1 MSPIE
6 IFFDKN
12 SLLWLWLK
20 ISKILH
26 FGAKWR
32 IFFKMHQISKNEK
45 NSKILKWS
53 HSSEFL
59 SKNISIGLIFSGIC
73 HTFRLEQNKILFAIL
88 KLIKNTKHP
97 AEEREFFRF
106 SLSRKIFSFSKSA
119 YWPPEGEKI
128 EIFSKFCFFEKL
140 QKKTRRMSRV
150 GISYDKSSS
159 L

>member
-1 MSPIE
+1 
-6 IFFDKN
+6 
-12 SLLWLWLK
+12 
-20 ISKILH
+20 
-26 FGAKWR
+26 
-32 IFFKMHQISKNEK
+32 MHQISKNEK

-106 SLSRKIFSFSKSA
+106 SLSRKKFSFSKSA

-140 QKKTRRMSRV
+140 QTKTRRMSRV